1 MPKEIIQTNL
11 APAPIG
17 PYNQAVK
24 ANGFIFI
31 SGQIALDPVTGE
43 TVTTSIEEETHL
55 VMKNIAA
62 ILIEAKISFSHIVK
76 TTILLSDMSLFSK
89 VNEVAIGPSSG
100 TSCAYKCH
108 PSSIVAVETSTNSV
122 SEIFSTDVAHL
133 RGSSIWENI
142 PKLNVRNNKINM
154 FFIG

>member
-17 PYNQAVK
+17 PYNQAIK

-62 ILIEAKISFSHIVK
+62 ILAEAKISFSHIVK
-76 TTILLSDMSLFSK
+76 TTILLSDMSLFTK
-89 VNEVAIGPSSG
+89 VNEVYGSYFTDMPPARG
-100 TSCAYKCH
+100 TF
-108 PSSIVAVETSTNSV
+108 AVKGLPRGVNVEISTTAV
-122 SEIFSTDVAHL
+122 VEL
-133 RGSSIWENI
+133 
-142 PKLNVRNNKINM
+142 
-154 FFIG
+154 

>member
-31 SGQIALDPVTGE
+31 SGQIPIDPATGE
-43 TVTTSIEEETHL
+43 TVNTGIEDETHM

-62 ILIEAKISFSHIVK
+62 ILAEAKISFSHIVK
-76 TTILLSDMSLFSK
+76 TTILLSDMSLFPK
-89 VNEVAIGPSSG
+89 VNEVYGSYFMDMPPARE
-100 TSCAYKCH
+100 AF
-108 PSSIVAVETSTNSV
+108 AVRGLPRGVNVEISTTAV
-122 SEIFSTDVAHL
+122 VEL
-133 RGSSIWENI
+133 
-142 PKLNVRNNKINM
+142 
-154 FFIG
+154 

>member
-17 PYNQAVK
+17 PYNQAIK
-24 ANGFIFI
+24 ANGFIFL

-62 ILIEAKISFSHIVK
+62 ILAEAKISFSHIVK
-76 TTILLSDMSLFSK
+76 TTILLSDMSLFAK
-89 VNEVAIGPSSG
+89 VNEVYGSYFKDMPPARE
-100 TSCAYKCH
+100 TF
-108 PSSIVAVETSTNSV
+108 AVKGLPRGVNVEISTTALV
-122 SEIFSTDVAHL
+122 EL
-133 RGSSIWENI
+133 
-142 PKLNVRNNKINM
+142 
-154 FFIG
+154 

>member
-31 SGQIALDPVTGE
+31 SGQIPIDPATGE
-43 TVTTSIEEETHL
+43 TVNTGSEDETHM

-62 ILIEAKISFSHIVK
+62 ILEEAKISFSHIVK
-76 TTILLSDMSLFSK
+76 TTILLSDMSLFPK
-89 VNEVAIGPSSG
+89 VNEVYGSYFMDMPPARE
-100 TSCAYKCH
+100 TF
-108 PSSIVAVETSTNSV
+108 AVKGLPRGVNVEISTTAV
-122 SEIFSTDVAHL
+122 VEL
-133 RGSSIWENI
+133 
-142 PKLNVRNNKINM
+142 
-154 FFIG
+154 

>member
-31 SGQIALDPVTGE
+31 SGQIPIDPATGE
-43 TVTTSIEEETHL
+43 TVTTGIEDETHM

-62 ILIEAKISFSHIVK
+62 ILAEAKISFSHIVK
-76 TTILLSDMSLFSK
+76 TTILLSDMSLFPK
-89 VNEVAIGPSSG
+89 VNEVYGSYFMDMPPARE
-100 TSCAYKCH
+100 TF
-108 PSSIVAVETSTNSV
+108 AVKGLPRGVNVEISTTAV
-122 SEIFSTDVAHL
+122 VEL
-133 RGSSIWENI
+133 
-142 PKLNVRNNKINM
+142 
-154 FFIG
+154 